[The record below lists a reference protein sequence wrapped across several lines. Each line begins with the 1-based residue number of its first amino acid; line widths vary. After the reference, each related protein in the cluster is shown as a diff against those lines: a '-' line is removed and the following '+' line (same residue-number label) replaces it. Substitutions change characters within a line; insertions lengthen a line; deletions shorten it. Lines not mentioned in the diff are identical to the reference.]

1 MAAFFILLRESKTK
15 QINFSTQWIFLQLL
29 LDRQIQFSFINGNY
43 YVNKKKMKRVYNF
56 ITTMAELAVIITN
69 WLELF
74 RNSKM
79 IITICDDLLI
89 LSECANQF
97 FLNMSRNSWI
107 IFAHFSKRILPAVF
121 KSGFYQPESK

>member
-1 MAAFFILLRESKTK
+1 M
-15 QINFSTQWIFLQLL
+15 NIFTTII
-29 LDRQIQFSFINGNY
+29 DRQIQFSFINGNY
-43 YVNKKKMKRVYNF
+43 YVNKQKKLKRVYNF

-97 FLNMSRNSWI
+97 FSFEHFLNFLNN
-107 IFAHFSKRILPAVF
+107 FCTFF
-121 KSGFYQPESK
+121 